1 MPVALQIA
9 QFAFA
14 FMDKIPA
21 LISAGVDITAA
32 YAAHKA
38 KVTQLATAGLAP
50 TPADWDE
57 MHAALAPLEASIQ
70 AAHKDDA

>member
-1 MPVALQIA
+1 MPIALKIA

-14 FMDKIPA
+14 FMDKVPA

-32 YAAHKA
+32 YSAHKS

-50 TPADWDE
+50 TPKDWEE
-57 MHAALAPLEASIQ
+57 MHAALKPLEDSIQ
-70 AAHKDDA
+70 AAHR